1 MGPLTLEFISYTLS
15 PDGYGMHLCFVSFQ
29 RLIPE
34 EYWLSQILGPIG
46 WLYDPLFNNFTR
58 TINKLPGNR
67 IFFYTI
73 TSYLATFDRLQFY
86 YYHDHELT
94 QYSEL
99 LLSNANELAVE
110 RGSLPQYLV

>member
-1 MGPLTLEFISYTLS
+1 MGPLTLEFIGYITA
-15 PDGYGMHLCFVSFQ
+15 DDYGMELCFVSFQ
-29 RLIPE
+29 KLIPE
-34 EYWLSQILGPIG
+34 EYLSQVLGPIG

-58 TINKLPGNR
+58 VINKLPGNR